1 MQMFSGSRKVEP
13 VTPMA
18 PTPPPAP
25 VRPEPTPNGA
35 ADLPRAGGILSSGV
49 SIKGSVK
56 FQKELHIDGEVEGK
70 IDSNGRL
77 TIGEHAKIK
86 GEIRTKSVVVDGTV
100 EGNITAGERCELR
113 AGCTVHG
120 DIESPRLVVDEAATF
135 IGSAK
140 IATQSH
146 SGLTSPGEK
155 YLSPVG
161 SASPLGVRRSSF
173 AFATA
178 RQVDA
183 CHAEAFGVGGLNSLP
198 AVASRRRVRGR
209 NRALFPWSFSST
221 TTAARSAPTPNPK
234 CAAASSPARSTPPI
248 WPGTKAPPIGR
259 RSPPSP
265 NSPPAPGKRLHLF
278 LLPVGRDR

>member
-25 VRPEPTPNGA
+25 PKSEPASNGA
-35 ADLPRAGGILSSGV
+35 TEVSRAGGILSSGV

-56 FQKELHIDGEVEGK
+56 FQKELHIDGKVEGK

-86 GEIRTKSVVVDGTV
+86 GEIKTKSVVVEGTV
-100 EGNITAGERCELR
+100 EGNILAGERCELR

-140 IATQSH
+140 IAT
-146 SGLTSPGEK
+146 K
-155 YLSPVG
+155 KAG
-161 SASPLGVRRSSF
+161 SA
-173 AFATA
+173 
-178 RQVDA
+178 
-183 CHAEAFGVGGLNSLP
+183 
-198 AVASRRRVRGR
+198 
-209 NRALFPWSFSST
+209 
-221 TTAARSAPTPNPK
+221 
-234 CAAASSPARSTPPI
+234 
-248 WPGTKAPPIGR
+248 
-259 RSPPSP
+259 
-265 NSPPAPGKRLHLF
+265 
-278 LLPVGRDR
+278 

>member
-18 PTPPPAP
+18 PTPAPAP
-25 VRPEPTPNGA
+25 LKPEASNGA
-35 ADLPRAGGILSSGV
+35 AELPRSGGILSSGV

-56 FQKELHIDGEVEGK
+56 FQKELLIDGSVEGK

-86 GEIRTKSVVVDGTV
+86 GEIRTKTVFVDGTV

-140 IATQSH
+140 IAT
-146 SGLTSPGEK
+146 
-155 YLSPVG
+155 
-161 SASPLGVRRSSF
+161 
-173 AFATA
+173 
-178 RQVDA
+178 
-183 CHAEAFGVGGLNSLP
+183 
-198 AVASRRRVRGR
+198 
-209 NRALFPWSFSST
+209 
-221 TTAARSAPTPNPK
+221 PK
-234 CAAASSPARSTPPI
+234 AAAA
-248 WPGTKAPPIGR
+248 A
-259 RSPPSP
+259 
-265 NSPPAPGKRLHLF
+265 
-278 LLPVGRDR
+278 